1 MSAELPRRSLAA
13 YVLQQNCVLSQD
25 IIQKH
30 SSVDI
35 ASTLEVNHVKSEC
48 YVIDS
53 CDCICLLYLSFI
65 T

>member
-13 YVLQQNCVLSQD
+13 HKLQQNCVLSQD
-25 IIQKH
+25 IIKH
-30 SSVDI
+30 SSVDV
-35 ASTLEVNHVKSEC
+35 ASTLEVNHVKSDC

-53 CDCICLLYLSFI
+53 CDCIYLLYMSLV